1 MTPKNKL
8 LIVIDMQ
15 NDFVTGSLGTPEAQA
30 IVSNV
35 VKKVEQY
42 RKRDNAIIF
51 TKDTHYDDY
60 LDTLEGKKFPV
71 KHCIKDTEGWE
82 IIPELDA
89 KCSVTEKI
97 YIKETFGYKWNTIP
111 WVGCQDIEITGVCSD
126 ICVIT
131 NALVLKTHFPE
142 VQITV
147 DASCCAGS
155 TPEKHR
161 AALEVMK
168 SCQINVIEE

>member
-8 LIVIDMQ
+8 LIVVDVQ
-15 NDFVTGSLGTPEAQA
+15 NDFVTGSLDTAEAKA
-30 IVSNV
+30 IVSNI

-42 RKRDNAIIF
+42 RKRDNVIIF

-60 LDTLEGKKFPV
+60 LDTLEGKNLPI

-82 IIPELDA
+82 IVPELGA
-89 KCSVTEKI
+89 KCSVMEKI
-97 YIKETFGYKWNTIP
+97 YIKDTFGYKWNTLP
-111 WVGCQDIEITGVCSD
+111 WIDCYDIEIIGLCTD

-131 NALVLKTHFPE
+131 NALVLKTHFPK

-155 TPEKHR
+155 APERHK

-168 SCQINVIEE
+168 SCQINIIGE

>member
-8 LIVIDMQ
+8 LIVVDVQ
-15 NDFVTGSLGTPEAQA
+15 NDFVTGSLGTAEAKA
-30 IVSNV
+30 V
-35 VKKVEQY
+35 VPNIMKKVEQY
-42 RKRDNAIIF
+42 RKRDNVIIF

-60 LDTLEGKKFPV
+60 LDTLEGQNLPI

-82 IIPELDA
+82 VVRELDA

-97 YIKETFGYKWNTIP
+97 YIKDTFGYKWNTLP
-111 WVGCQDIEITGVCSD
+111 WIDCHDIEIVGICTD

-131 NALVLKTHFPE
+131 NALVLKTHYPE
-142 VQITV
+142 TQITV
-147 DASCCAGS
+147 DASCCAGT
-155 TPEKHR
+155 TPERHK

-168 SCQINVIEE
+168 SCQINVVGE